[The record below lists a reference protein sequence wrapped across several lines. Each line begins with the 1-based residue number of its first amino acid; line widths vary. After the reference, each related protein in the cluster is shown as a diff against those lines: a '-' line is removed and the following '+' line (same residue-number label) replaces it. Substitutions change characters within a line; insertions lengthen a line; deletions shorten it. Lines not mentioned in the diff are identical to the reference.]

1 VIENSPEQLSANN
14 FYRLGPRFPFFL
26 YGGVVFFFS
35 LGFDLFGS
43 GGSGLFGRFF
53 LVVVF
58 LAGAFLTAALVAL
71 AFFLAI
77 FIRL

>member
-1 VIENSPEQLSANN
+1 SAALVRD
-14 FYRLGPRFPFFL
+14 FRFFL
-26 YGGVVFFFS
+26 TGAFFS
-35 LGFDLFGS
+35 SSAPVSTFLVAVEADFLVA
-43 GGSGLFGRFF
+43 FF
-53 LVVVF
+53 LVVAF